1 MGPPIN
7 GPPGPPGRAQ
17 YERRLMFTEVKK
29 SMQWGEETL
38 TLETGKVARQA
49 DGSVIATLGET
60 SVMANVTFARK
71 QKPGQDFF
79 PLTVH
84 YQEKYYAAG
93 KVPGGF
99 FKREARP
106 TEKETLTARLI
117 DRPIRP
123 LFVPGFKNE
132 VLVMCTVLSHDM
144 VNDPDMVAMIAASAA
159 LTISGAPFRGPIAA
173 CRVGFVDGDYVLN
186 PEIDDMHNLRSNPEQ
201 RLDLVVAGTKDAVMM
216 VESEAYE
223 LTEDE
228 MLGAVT
234 FAHEQIQ
241 PVIDLIIDLAE
252 EAAKEPFDFTPDDY
266 SELSA
271 AVKAAGEDKMRAAY
285 AITDKQER
293 TSAVAQAKDDIIAS
307 LTEEQQEDSNLG
319 SALKKLESSVLRG
332 DVVKNGRRIDGRAL
346 DEIRPIVSEVGI
358 LPRTHGSALFTRGE
372 TQGLVVTTL
381 GTGDDEQ
388 MIDSLTGMYKTNFM
402 LHYNFPPYS
411 VGEVGRVGSPG
422 RREIGHGKLA
432 WRALQA
438 VLPAATDFPYT
449 IRIVSEITESNG
461 SSSMASVCGGSLSM
475 MDAGVPL
482 KSAVAGVAM
491 GLVMEDDGS
500 YAVLSDILGDED
512 HLGDMDF
519 KVAGT
524 EAGITSLQ
532 MDIKIAGITPE
543 IMKKA
548 LEQAKAGRLHILGE
562 MSKALTGAG
571 SFSVHAPKIETMQIA
586 TDKIREVIGS
596 GGKVIREIV
605 EVSGAKVDIND
616 DGVIKIASNDA
627 DKIKKAYDMIWSIV
641 AEPEE
646 GKIYKG
652 TVVKLVDFGAFVNF
666 FGKKDGLVHVS
677 QIENRRLNH
686 PSDVL
691 KEGQD
696 VWVKLLGFDD
706 RGKVRLSMKMVDQ
719 ATGTEMAE
727 EASEG

>member
-1 MGPPIN
+1 
-7 GPPGPPGRAQ
+7 
-17 YERRLMFTEVKK
+17 MFNVTTK
-29 SMQWGEETL
+29 SIQWGEETL
-38 TLETGKVARQA
+38 SLETGKVARQA

-84 YQEKYYAAG
+84 YNEKYYAAG
-93 KVPGGF
+93 KIPGGF

-106 TEKETLTARLI
+106 TEKETLTSRLI

-132 VLVMCTVLSHDM
+132 VLVMCTVLSHDL

-159 LTISGAPFRGPIAA
+159 LTLSGAPFMGPIAG
-173 CRVGFVDGDYVLN
+173 CRVGFEDGEYVLN
-186 PEIDDMHNLRSNPEQ
+186 PTVDDMQDLRLNPEQ

-223 LTEDE
+223 LSEVE
-228 MLGAVT
+228 MLGAVK

-241 PVIDLIIDLAE
+241 PVIDLIISLAE
-252 EAAKEPFDFTPDDY
+252 EAAKEPFDFQPVDY
-266 SELSA
+266 SALYD
-271 AVKAAGEDKMRAAY
+271 AVKAAGETEMRAAF
-285 AITDKQER
+285 AIADKQER
-293 TSAVAQAKDDIIAS
+293 TSAVAAARESILGQLS
-307 LTEEQQEDSNLG
+307 EEQQGDANLG
-319 SALKKLESSVLRG
+319 SALKKLEAGILRG
-332 DVVKNGRRIDGRAL
+332 DVVKTGKRIDGRRT
-346 DEIRPIVSEVGI
+346 DEIRDITSETGF

-388 MIDSLTGMYKTNFM
+388 FIDALHGNFKSNFL

-411 VGEVGRVGSPG
+411 VGEVGRVGPPG

-449 IRIVSEITESNG
+449 VRVVSEITESNG

-482 KSAVAGVAM
+482 KAPVAGVAM
-491 GLVMEDDGS
+491 GLILEEDGS
-500 YAVLSDILGDED
+500 YAILSDILGDED

-543 IMKKA
+543 IMEKA
-548 LEQAKAGRLHILGE
+548 LDQAKAGRLHILGKMNE
-562 MSKALTGAG
+562 ALSGAAE
-571 SFSVHAPKIETMQIA
+571 FSIHAPRIETMQVP

-616 DGVIKIASNDA
+616 DGIIKIASPNGEA
-627 DKIKKAYDMIWSIV
+627 IKKAYDMIHSIV

-646 GKIYKG
+646 GAVYTGK
-652 TVVKLVDFGAFVNF
+652 VVKIVDFGAFVNF
-666 FGKKDGLVHVS
+666 FGKRDGLVHVS

-691 KEGQD
+691 KEGQE
-696 VWVKLLGFDD
+696 VKVKLLGFDD
-706 RGKVRLSMKMVDQ
+706 RGKVRLSMKVVDQ
-719 ATGTEMAE
+719 ETGE
-727 EASEG
+727 EIKKEEGGEA

>member
-1 MGPPIN
+1 
-7 GPPGPPGRAQ
+7 
-17 YERRLMFTEVKK
+17 MFNVTTK

-60 SVMANVTFARK
+60 SVMANVTFARE

-132 VLVMCTVLSHDM
+132 VLVMCTVLSHDL
-144 VNDPDMVAMIAASAA
+144 VNDPDIVAMIAASAA
-159 LTISGAPFRGPIAA
+159 LTISGVPFMGPIAG
-173 CRVGFVDGDYVLN
+173 CRVGFANGEYVLN
-186 PEIDDMHNLRSNPEQ
+186 PEVEDMQNLRNNPEQ
-201 RLDLVVAGTKDAVMM
+201 RLDLVVAGTRDAVMM

-223 LTEDE
+223 LTEEE

-234 FAHEQIQ
+234 FAHEQIK
-241 PVIDLIIDLAE
+241 PVCDLIVSLAE
-252 EAAKEPFDFTPDDY
+252 AAAKEPFDFTPPDY
-266 SELSA
+266 SSLYEV
-271 AVKAAGEDKMRAAY
+271 VKGLGEDKMRAAY

-293 TSAVAQAKDDIIAS
+293 VAAVAAAKEEIKAS
-307 LTEEQQEDSNLG
+307 LSAEQLEDPNLG
-319 SALKKLESSVLRG
+319 SAIKKLESVVLRG
-332 DVVKNGRRIDGRAL
+332 DVVKNGKRIDGRAL
-346 DEIRPIVSEVGI
+346 DQVRPIQCEVGL

-388 MIDSLTGMYKTNFM
+388 IIDALHGNFRSNFL

-438 VLPAATDFPYT
+438 VLPAPTDFPYT
-449 IRIVSEITESNG
+449 IRVVSEITESNG

-482 KSAVAGVAM
+482 KAPVAGVAM
-491 GLVMEDDGS
+491 GLVLEEDGS
-500 YAVLSDILGDED
+500 FAVLTDILGDED

-524 EAGITSLQ
+524 ENGITSLQ
-532 MDIKIAGITPE
+532 MDIKVAGITPE
-543 IMKKA
+543 IMRQA
-548 LEQAKAGRLHILGE
+548 LAQAKEGRMHILGE
-562 MSKALTGAG
+562 MSKALTSAG
-571 SFSVHAPKIETMQIA
+571 EFSVHAPRIETMQIP

-616 DGVIKIASNDA
+616 DGVIKIASPNGEA
-627 DKIKKAYDMIWSIV
+627 IQKAYDMIYSIV

-646 GKIYKG
+646 GGIYKG
-652 TVVKLVDFGAFVNF
+652 KVVKIVDFGAFVNF
-666 FGKKDGLVHVS
+666 FGKRDGLVHVS

-691 KEGQD
+691 KEGQE

-706 RGKVRLSMKMVDQ
+706 RGKVRLSMKVVDQ
-719 ATGTEMAE
+719 ETGQEVPKEEKAE
-727 EASEG
+727 E

>member
-1 MGPPIN
+1 
-7 GPPGPPGRAQ
+7 
-17 YERRLMFTEVKK
+17 MFDVTKK
-29 SMQWGEETL
+29 SIEWGEETL

-49 DGSVIATLGET
+49 DGTVIATLGET
-60 SVMANVTFARK
+60 SVMANVTFAK
-71 QKPGQDFF
+71 EMKEGQDFF

-93 KVPGGF
+93 KIPGGF

-106 TEKETLTARLI
+106 SEAETLTARLI

-123 LFVPGFKNE
+123 LFVEGFKHE
-132 VLVMCTVLSHDM
+132 VLVMCTVLSHDL
-144 VNDPDMVAMIAASAA
+144 VNSPDVVAMIAASAA
-159 LTISGAPFRGPIAA
+159 LTLSGVPFMGPIAA
-173 CRVGFVDGDYVLN
+173 ARVGFENGDYILN
-186 PEIDDMHNLRSNPEQ
+186 PTVDDMQGLRNNPDQ

-223 LTEDE
+223 LSEDE

-234 FAHEQIQ
+234 FAHQQIQ
-241 PVIDLIIDLAE
+241 PVIDLIIEVAE
-252 EAAKEPFDFTPDDY
+252 DCAKEPFNFEAPDFTKLLKNVKKIG
-266 SELSA
+266 EKKLRSA
-271 AVKAAGEDKMRAAY
+271 F

-293 TSAVAQAKDDIIAS
+293 QASVNETREYIKTKLS
-307 LTEEQQEDSNLG
+307 EEELEDPNLG
-319 SALKKLESSVLRG
+319 SAMKKLEAGILRG
-332 DVVKNGRRIDGRAL
+332 DVVKGGKRIDGRSTT
-346 DEIRPIVSEVGI
+346 DIRQIISETGL

-372 TQGLVVTTL
+372 TQALVVTTL

-388 MIDSLTGMYKTNFM
+388 IIDALHGNFRSNFL

-411 VGEVGRVGSPG
+411 VGEVGRVGATG

-449 IRIVSEITESNG
+449 IRVVSEITESNG
-461 SSSMASVCGGSLSM
+461 SSSMASVCGGSLAM

-482 KSAVAGVAM
+482 KSPVAGVAM
-491 GLVMEDDGS
+491 GLILEEDGS
-500 YAVLSDILGDED
+500 YAVLTDILGDED

-524 EAGITSLQ
+524 ENGITSLQ
-532 MDIKIAGITPE
+532 MDIKVAGITPE
-543 IMKKA
+543 IMKQA
-548 LEQAKAGRLHILGE
+548 LSQAKDGRMHILQE
-562 MSKALTGAG
+562 MSKAISEAG
-571 SFSVHAPKIETMQIA
+571 EFSVHAPRIETMKVA

-605 EVSGAKVDIND
+605 ETSGAKVDISD
-616 DGVIKIASNDA
+616 DGTIKIASPDGA
-627 DKIKKAYDMIWSIV
+627 SIQKAYDMIYSIV
-641 AEPEE
+641 AEPEV
-646 GKIYKG
+646 GSIYTG

-666 FGKKDGLVHVS
+666 FGKRDGLVHVS

-691 KEGQD
+691 KEGQE
-696 VWVKLLGFDD
+696 VKVKLMGFDD
-706 RGKVRLSMKMVDQ
+706 RGKVRLSMKVVDQ
-719 ATGTEMAE
+719 DTGE
-727 EASEG
+727 EIVEDKKES

>member
-1 MGPPIN
+1 
-7 GPPGPPGRAQ
+7 
-17 YERRLMFTEVKK
+17 MFNVTKK
-29 SMQWGEETL
+29 SIQWGEDTL

-60 SVMANVTFARK
+60 SVMANVTFAKK

-84 YQEKYYAAG
+84 YLERYYAAG

-106 TEKETLTARLI
+106 SEKETLTSRLI
-117 DRPIRP
+117 DRPLRP

-132 VLVMCTVLSHDM
+132 VLVMCTVLSHDL

-159 LTISGAPFRGPIAA
+159 LTISGAPFMGPIAC
-173 CRVGFVDGDYVLN
+173 CRVGFEDGEYILN
-186 PEIDDMHNLRSNPEQ
+186 PEVDDMQDLRLKPEQ

-223 LTEDE
+223 LSEAE
-228 MLGAVT
+228 MLGAVK
-234 FAHEQIQ
+234 FAHESIQ
-241 PVIDLIIDLAE
+241 PVIDLIVELAE
-252 EAAKEPFDFTPDDY
+252 GAAKEPFDFQAPDY

-271 AVKAAGEDKMRAAY
+271 AVTKAGEKDMRAAF
-285 AITDKQER
+285 AIGDKQER
-293 TSAVAQAKDDIIAS
+293 TSAVSAARAVIMDA
-307 LTEEQQEDSNLG
+307 LTEEQQADVNLG
-319 SALKKLESSVLRG
+319 SAMKGLEAGILRG
-332 DVVKNGRRIDGRAL
+332 DVVKTGKRIDGRAT
-346 DEIRPIVSEVGI
+346 DEIRDIVCETGM

-388 MIDSLTGMYKTNFM
+388 FIDALHGNFKSNFL

-411 VGEVGRVGSPG
+411 VGEVGRVSGPG

-449 IRIVSEITESNG
+449 VRVVSEITESNG

-491 GLVMEDDGS
+491 GLIMEDSGE
-500 YAVLSDILGDED
+500 YAILSDILGDED

-524 EAGITSLQ
+524 ENGITSLQ

-543 IMKKA
+543 IMEKA
-548 LEQAKAGRLHILGE
+548 LEQARTGRLHILGE
-562 MSKALTGAG
+562 MNKSLTGAAE
-571 SFSVHAPKIETMQIA
+571 FSEHAPRIETMQIP

-616 DGVIKIASNDA
+616 EGIIKIASPNGEA
-627 DKIKKAYDMIWSIV
+627 IKKAYEMIWSIV

-646 GKIYKG
+646 GMVYTG
-652 TVVKLVDFGAFVNF
+652 TVVKIVDFGAFVNF
-666 FGKKDGLVHVS
+666 FGKRDGLVHVS

-691 KEGQD
+691 KEGQE
-696 VWVKLLGFDD
+696 VKVKLLGFDD
-706 RGKVRLSMKMVDQ
+706 RGKVRLSMKVVDQ
-719 ATGTEMAE
+719 TTGEEIVEEKKEAAE
-727 EASEG
+727 E

>member
-1 MGPPIN
+1 
-7 GPPGPPGRAQ
+7 
-17 YERRLMFTEVKK
+17 MFHDVKK
-29 SMQWGEETL
+29 SIQWGEETL

-60 SVMANVTFARK
+60 SVMANVTFAK
-71 QKPGQDFF
+71 APKPGQDFF

-93 KVPGGF
+93 KIPGGF

-132 VLVMCTVLSHDM
+132 VLVMCTVLSHDL
-144 VNDPDMVAMIAASAA
+144 VNDPDVVAMIAASAA
-159 LTISGAPFRGPIAA
+159 LTISGAPFMGPIAGA
-173 CRVGFVDGDYVLN
+173 RVGYVDGEYVLN
-186 PEIDDMHNLRSNPEQ
+186 PTVDDMQNLRSNPEQ

-252 EAAKEPFDFTPDDY
+252 ECAKEPFDFTPPDY
-266 SELSA
+266 SALYD
-271 AVKAAGEDKMRAAY
+271 AVKAAGEEKMRAAF

-293 TSAVAQAKDDIIAS
+293 TAAVAQAREDIKAQ
-307 LTEEQQEDSNLG
+307 LTEEQLEDANLG

-332 DVVKNGRRIDGRAL
+332 DVVKKGQRIDGRNL
-346 DEIRPIVSEVGI
+346 DTVRDIVAETGL

-372 TQGLVVTTL
+372 TQALVVTTL

-388 MIDSLTGMYKTNFM
+388 FIDALHGNFKSNVL

-438 VLPAATDFPYT
+438 VLPAPTDFPYT
-449 IRIVSEITESNG
+449 IRLVSEITESNG
-461 SSSMASVCGGSLSM
+461 SSSMASVCGGSLAM

-491 GLVMEDDGS
+491 GLVLEDDGS
-500 YAVLSDILGDED
+500 YAVLTDILGDED

-532 MDIKIAGITPE
+532 MDIKVAGITPE

-548 LEQAKAGRLHILGE
+548 LAQAKAGRLHILGE
-562 MSKALTGAG
+562 MNKALSGVG
-571 SFSVHAPKIETMQIA
+571 EFSVHAPRIETMQIP

-616 DGVIKIASNDA
+616 DGVIKIASANGEA
-627 DKIKKAYDMIWSIV
+627 IQKAYDMIYSIV

-646 GKIYKG
+646 GKVYKG

-666 FGKKDGLVHVS
+666 FGKRDGLVHVS

-691 KEGQD
+691 KEGQE

-706 RGKVRLSMKMVDQ
+706 RGKVRLSMKVVNQ
-719 ATGTEMAE
+719 ETGE
-727 EASEG
+727 EAKEDAQAD